1 MKRTQ
6 IQIHVEQ
13 WKWLKQ
19 QAIEEGISMAQL
31 IRESIDFYHEH
42 IVKGRHRSQKKEK
55 ALKAVGR
62 FSSRDARADYEA
74 GNLNSGA

>member
-6 IQIHVEQ
+6 IQIHFEQ

-31 IRESIDFYHEH
+31 IRESIEFYREH
-42 IVKGRHRSQKKEK
+42 MVKFRNRTQQKEK

-62 FSSRDARADYEA
+62 FSSRDSRA
-74 GNLNSGA
+74 NSP

>member
-19 QAIEEGISMAQL
+19 HAIEEGISMAQL
-31 IRESIDFYHEH
+31 IRQSIDFYHEH
-42 IVKGRHRSQKKEK
+42 IVKIRHRSQQKDK
-55 ALKAVGR
+55 ALKAVGC
-62 FSSRDARADYEA
+62 FSSRDSRANHEG

>member
-6 IQIHVEQ
+6 IQIHIEQ

-19 QAIEEGISMAQL
+19 QAIAEGVSLAQL
-31 IRESIDFYHEH
+31 IRESIDFYHDH
-42 IVKGRHRSQKKEK
+42 IVKTRHRDQQKEN

-62 FSSRDARADYEA
+62 FSSKDHLVGRRLSSRD
-74 GNLNSGA
+74 